1 MIDPIRQQQAVELAN
16 ELIGRNTPIEA
27 IIEQTGLPRTTVNN
41 LVNSQLSIS
50 RPPLPMTQPTG
61 IGGLQGGIPQ
71 DIADVMPNLGTDI
84 ADYLTDELGFDP
96 EMAVDPNAPIKE
108 PDTRQNLNIANAQL
122 MIDDPSQAE
131 QVLAAQ
137 KILSGQTDADAID
150 IYKQALANY
159 AGIDYKNLIPLPD
172 KDFAIM
178 MAGLKLAEAGTKGED
193 WGTALSQSVTA
204 GLAQYAKEKKDYTRS
219 IQSIDLQ
226 KAMQKDKA
234 VMDYIGK
241 VIDSDLKL
249 QNEMLTG
256 TRKEYLVTLPGAT
269 EPTLMQLTSPQVGM
283 YQNQFGSGLIKEYDE
298 DSMGT
303 LNNYIVTYNDGSSHK
318 SAMTNAL
325 AATYLEQLNNGSISG
340 FIKAG
345 TESAS
350 DEFQVLVKD
359 KNASA
364 DTPPTTKFVSK
375 DGLAKLQNDP
385 TKTVTVLP
393 SAGTSFEVVD
403 LTTDQLM
410 RVPADQYYKNIDRY
424 KLKRGLTASITNGDQ
439 TILIGEGDGGFN
451 MLRDRDK
458 GKEVETIAK
467 QFRSRKFLTNQIL
480 QVGDDLEE
488 LILGMENPDLAF
500 TNFAGT
506 SLEFGR
512 RVIATFNAF
521 GKAFESATGTDSDGN
536 SIEKFNYVDADGN
549 NISYTNFKNNVLNSE
564 GFKEFERSGLG
575 RYITSISPDRAR
587 AQAALFNIALA
598 GAAAAG
604 GDPSP
609 DLRAISDKDMQL
621 FLKRV
626 GADASNAE
634 DFLAV
639 FNDFRRD
646 IIKSELNYYDSALD
660 LPLKTVKRVK
670 GPDGLFTDQE
680 VDLFKARGL
689 YGQADKRRK
698 ELEEKLTRYT
708 TPSKLGTTTTTGT
721 RTLNISLNPLQTPQG
736 SISPLENTGYSLEGL
751 NDATYEDLV
760 NYAATLGIDQAKTFN
775 KNLRRY
781 FASVNNPQGFTIYL
795 NFYKNAGI
803 KK

>member
-1 MIDPIRQQQAVELAN
+1 MIDPIRQEQAVQLAN

-27 IIEQTGLPRTTVNN
+27 IIEQTGLPRSTVNN
-41 LVNSQLSIS
+41 LVNSQLNIS

-303 LNNYIVTYNDGSSHK
+303 LNNYIVTYNDGSTHK

-325 AATYLEQLNNGSISG
+325 AATYLDELDKGNISG

-359 KNASA
+359 KNASK
-364 DTPPTTKFVSK
+364 DTPPTTRFVSK
-375 DGLAKLQNDP
+375 EGLAKLQNDP
-385 TKTVTVLP
+385 NQTVTVLP
-393 SAGTSFEVVD
+393 SAGTSFEVID
-403 LTTDQLM
+403 LRTDQLV
-410 RVPADQYYKNIDRY
+410 RVPADQYYRNIDKY

-439 TILIGEGDGGFN
+439 TILIGEDGGFN
-451 MLRDRDK
+451 LLKDTK
-458 GKEVETIAK
+458 KAEEVEAIVK
-467 QFRSRKFLTNQIL
+467 QFRSRKYLTNQIVDL
-480 QVGDDLEE
+480 GNDLEK
-488 LILGMENPDLAF
+488 LVLGMENPDLAF

-512 RVIATFNAF
+512 KLIANFNAF
-521 GKAFESATGTDSDGN
+521 GQILKSGTGTDSDGN
-536 SIEKFNYVDADGN
+536 SIEKYNFVDENGKN
-549 NISYTNFKNNVLNSE
+549 MSYNNFKNSVLNSE
-564 GFKEFERSGLG
+564 GFREFERSGLG
-575 RYITSISPDRAR
+575 RYITSVSPDRAR
-587 AQAALFNIALA
+587 AQAALFNMALA

-604 GDPSP
+604 GDTSP

-646 IIKSELNYYDSALD
+646 IIKGELNYYDAALD
-660 LPLKTVKRVK
+660 MPLKTVKRVK
-670 GPDGLFTDQE
+670 GEDGLFTDQE
-680 VDLFKARGL
+680 VNLFDARGL
-689 YGQADKRRK
+689 TKQVQERRK
-698 ELEEKLTRYT
+698 ELEEELTRYT
-708 TPSKLGTTTTTGT
+708 TPSKLGTTTTTGA

-760 NYAATLGIDQAKTFN
+760 NYAATLGIDQAQTFN

>member
-1 MIDPIRQQQAVELAN
+1 MIDPIRQQQAVDLAN
-16 ELIGRNTPIEA
+16 ELIGRNTPIET

-84 ADYLTDELGFDP
+84 ADYLTEELGFDP
-96 EMAVDPNAPIKE
+96 QMTVDPNAPVKE

-122 MIDDPSQAE
+122 MIDDPSQAQ

-325 AATYLEQLNNGSISG
+325 AATYLDQLNNGSISG

-375 DGLAKLQNDP
+375 DGLVTLQNDP

-393 SAGTSFEVVD
+393 SVGTSFEVID

-410 RVPADQYYKNIDRY
+410 RVPADQYYKNKDRY

-439 TILIGEGDGGFN
+439 TVLIGEGDGGFN
-451 MLRDRDK
+451 VLRDREK

-480 QVGDDLEE
+480 QVGDDLEK

-521 GKAFESATGTDSDGN
+521 GKVLESGKGTDADGN

-575 RYITSISPDRAR
+575 RYITSVSPDRAR

-646 IIKSELNYYDSALD
+646 IIKGELNYYDSALD

-670 GPDGLFTDQE
+670 GEDGLFTDQE

-708 TPSKLGTTTTTGT
+708 TPSKLGTTTTTGA

-736 SISPLENTGYSLEGL
+736 TISPLESTGYSLKGL

-760 NYAATLGIDQAKTFN
+760 NYAATLGNDQAQTFN

-781 FASVNNPQGFTIYL
+781 FASVGNPQGFTIYL